1 MQSLYDLIAQC
12 VLDLSRETKQRY
24 TTHIEESEQEVSE
37 VIVIVIGN
45 ENNNCF
51 HMAIA
56 DTNTDIENA
65 KVVCSQAVLYR
76 STGDDP
82 DLYHAVYDS
91 LMQMVSFCRCSPSRE
106 DLEDVSCYSIQRE
119 AGKVA

>member
-1 MQSLYDLIAQC
+1 M
-12 VLDLSRETKQRY
+12 
-24 TTHIEESEQEVSE
+24 
-37 VIVIVIGN
+37 VIGN
-45 ENNNCF
+45 ENNSCF
-51 HMAIA
+51 HMAVT

-65 KVVCSQAVLYR
+65 KAVCSQAVLYR

-119 AGKVA
+119 AGKVAQWLKTYIVSNAKVLRG